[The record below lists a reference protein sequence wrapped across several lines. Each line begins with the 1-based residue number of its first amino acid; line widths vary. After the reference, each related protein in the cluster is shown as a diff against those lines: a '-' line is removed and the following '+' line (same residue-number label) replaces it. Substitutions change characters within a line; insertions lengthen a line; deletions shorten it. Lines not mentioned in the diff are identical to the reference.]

1 MKRNKNFVDDKP
13 LLYLLATP
21 IGNLKELSPRAI
33 EVLSSADLIACEDTR
48 NTFSLLSHYD
58 IKKNLVSLREHN
70 EKAMSQKVV
79 EEILSGKKVV
89 YVSDAGYPCISDPG
103 NILAKKAIEAGI
115 NVSTICGSS
124 AFLNALVSSGLPTD
138 HFSFYGFIS
147 PKDNEATQELNALKG
162 RAETLIFYESPHRI
176 ERTLKLFHQVLGDR
190 TAVIGRELTKIN
202 EEFVRGTLSE
212 LSNMDCDTLKG
223 EMVIIVEGNTSKE
236 EVSDEDVLK
245 RLDELIKLGVDKKAS
260 IEITSQELKVNK
272 NHIKDLVM
280 KASDKLK

>member
-103 NILAKKAIEAGI
+103 AILVQECLANDI
-115 NVSTICGSS
+115 NVSTVSGSS
-124 AFLNALVSSGLPTD
+124 AFINALVASGLDSD
-138 HFSFYGFIS
+138 HFYFYGFLS
-147 PKDNEATQELNALKG
+147 SKDVDAKKELESLSNFPS
-162 RAETLIFYESPHRI
+162 TLIFYESPHRI
-176 ERTLKLFHQVLGDR
+176 QRTIELLHQHLGDR
-190 TAVIGRELTKIN
+190 GAVIARELTKKN
-202 EEFVRGTLSE
+202 EEYIRGNLEE
-212 LSNMDCDTLKG
+212 LSSLDFSTIIG
-223 EMVIIVEGNTSKE
+223 EIVIIVEGNKTEVNIEEEKLIEHLKILLNKGVSKKDASE
-236 EVSDEDVLK
+236 IVSKID
-245 RLDELIKLGVDKKAS
+245 G
-260 IEITSQELKVNK
+260 VNK
-272 NHIKDLVM
+272 NEAYNLAIRIK
-280 KASDKLK
+280 

>member
-103 NILAKKAIEAGI
+103 AILVQECLANDI
-115 NVSTICGSS
+115 NVSTVSGSS
-124 AFLNALVSSGLPTD
+124 AFINALVASGLDSD
-138 HFSFYGFIS
+138 HFYFYGFLS
-147 PKDNEATQELNALKG
+147 SKDVDAKKELESLSNFPS
-162 RAETLIFYESPHRI
+162 TLIFYESPHRI
-176 ERTLKLFHQVLGDR
+176 QRTIELLHQHLGDR
-190 TAVIGRELTKIN
+190 GAVIARELTKKN
-202 EEFVRGTLSE
+202 EEYIRGNLEE
-212 LSNMDCDTLKG
+212 LSSLDFSTIIG
-223 EMVIIVEGNTSKE
+223 EIVIIVEGNKTEVNIEEEKLIEHLKILLNKGVSKKDAAE
-236 EVSDEDVLK
+236 IVSKID
-245 RLDELIKLGVDKKAS
+245 G
-260 IEITSQELKVNK
+260 VNK
-272 NHIKDLVM
+272 NEAYNLAIKI
-280 KASDKLK
+280 K